1 MNELEVRLVL
11 SEDDPMS
18 VEAIADKRDLDR
30 EHVVEQLQ
38 QLEAFGYVKQTDAGF
53 VDTGKRYAFNEEPD
67 RCRSWLNDMQ
77 PRIA

>member
-30 EHVVEQLQ
+30 DHVVEQLQ
-38 QLEAFGYVKQTDAGF
+38 QLEAFGYVEQTDAGF
-53 VDTGKRYAFNEEPD
+53 VDTGKRDTFNEEPD
-67 RCRSWLNDMQ
+67 R
-77 PRIA
+77 